1 MGEPSLEPGMP
12 ALTCAVHMA
21 LGKAGMI
28 NELPFDL
35 DRVFAAAQ
43 ELWGDDDVEIS

>member
-1 MGEPSLEPGMP
+1 MGEPATEPGAG
-12 ALTCAVHMA
+12 ALACAVNMA
-21 LGKAGMI
+21 LGKPGMI
-28 NELPFDL
+28 KQLPFDL